1 MHPRAWLVAAF
12 LTWGFVAAH
21 APLFPEGPGPF
32 EVDAPTV
39 SKAYYLRTERGGGH
53 AFVVPPLARAITVQL
68 LVLDD
73 EVGQALAHRVTA
85 RCGEAARELRTV
97 DVPFYEPF
105 SRLAHRIRV
114 ADAIGPSEVACRIEV
129 TQVAGPAGPYTLSIG
144 DEERFGF
151 GDVLGL
157 LTLEWRLDRWRLGR

>member
-1 MHPRAWLVAAF
+1 MRRRARLIALL
-12 LTWGFVAAH
+12 LTWGAVFAH
-21 APLFPEGPGPF
+21 VPIFPEGPGPF

-39 SKAYYLRTERGGGH
+39 SRAYYLRSERGGGH
-53 AFVVPPLARAITVQL
+53 VFIVPPLDRSIPVQL

-73 EVGQALAHRVTA
+73 DLGRPLGHRVTA
-85 RCGEAARELRTV
+85 RCGGATRELRAV

-105 SRLAHRIRV
+105 SRLAHRVRV
-114 ADAIGPSEVACRIEV
+114 ADAIGPSAEVCRVEV

-144 DEERFGF
+144 DEERFALA
-151 GDVLGL
+151 DVLGL

>member
-1 MHPRAWLVAAF
+1 MHPRVWLVAVF
-12 LTWGFVAAH
+12 VTWGLVGAH
-21 APLFPEGPGPF
+21 VPLFPEGPGPF
-32 EVDAPTV
+32 EVDAPAV
-39 SKAYYLRTERGGGH
+39 SKAYYLRAERGGGH
-53 AFVVPPLARAITVQL
+53 AFVVPPLERAISVQL

-73 EVGQALAHRVTA
+73 EVGHALAHRVTA
-85 RCGEAARELRTV
+85 LCGGAARDLRAV

-151 GDVLGL
+151 ADVLGL